1 MTQIASIKAAV
12 TPADAARQY
21 GLDVGNHGMACCPY
35 HDDRHPSMK
44 LYDDHFYCFAC
55 GAHGDVID
63 LTAKLLGLNFTEAVH
78 RLAVDFGIDPDKPP
92 TVMPVRPYLAQ
103 FRKDETLCISVLT
116 EYEQLLRYWKTE
128 YAPKTQEAFRTPAET
143 QRSGFGGKRTSS
155 GMSELSP
162 QGGSEGYEACED
174 VEACQMLDQIEY
186 LADFLCAAELEER
199 VKAVDELIQNGLIEK
214 LRFKLEEVN
223 GNGRAA

>member
-1 MTQIASIKAAV
+1 MNIMTKIETIKAAV
-12 TPADAARQY
+12 TPTDAARQY
-21 GLDVGNHGMACCPY
+21 GLAVGNHGMACCPY

-44 LYDDHFYCFAC
+44 LYGDHFYCFAC
-55 GAHGDVID
+55 GTHGDVID

-92 TVMPVRPYLAQ
+92 TAMPVRPYLAQ

-116 EYEQLLRYWKTE
+116 EYEQLLRRWKTE
-128 YAPKTQEAFRTPAET
+128 YAPKTPDDKIDDRF
-143 QRSGFGGKRTSS
+143 
-155 GMSELSP
+155 
-162 QGGSEGYEACED
+162 

-186 LADFLCAAELEER
+186 MADFLCAAELEER

-214 LRFKLEEVN
+214 LRFKLEEVS

>member
-1 MTQIASIKAAV
+1 MNTMTKIETIKATV

-21 GLDVGNHGMACCPY
+21 GLVVGGHGMTCCPY

-55 GAHGDVID
+55 GTHGDVID

-92 TVMPVRPYLAQ
+92 TAMSVRPYLAQ
-103 FRKDETLCISVLT
+103 FRKDEMLCISVLT
-116 EYEQLLRYWKTE
+116 EYEQLLRSWKTE
-128 YAPKTQEAFRTPAET
+128 YAPKTP
-143 QRSGFGGKRTSS
+143 
-155 GMSELSP
+155 
-162 QGGSEGYEACED
+162 ED
-174 VEACQMLDQIEY
+174 KSDERFVEACQMLDQIEY

-199 VKAVDELIQNGLIEK
+199 VKAVDELIQNGFIKK
-214 LRFKLEEVN
+214 LRVKLEEVN

>member
-1 MTQIASIKAAV
+1 MNIMTQIKTIKAAV
-12 TPADAARQY
+12 MPADAARKY
-21 GLDVGNHGMACCPY
+21 GLAVGNHGMACCPY

-78 RLAVDFGIDPDKPP
+78 RLAVDFGIDPDNPP

-103 FRKDETLCISVLT
+103 FRKDENLCISVLT
-116 EYEQLLRYWKTE
+116 EYEQLLRRWKTE
-128 YAPKTQEAFRTPAET
+128 YAPKTPDDRIDDRF
-143 QRSGFGGKRTSS
+143 
-155 GMSELSP
+155 M
-162 QGGSEGYEACED
+162 
-174 VEACQMLDQIEY
+174 EACQMLDQIEY

>member
-1 MTQIASIKAAV
+1 MNIMTKIETIKAAV
-12 TPADAARQY
+12 TPTDAARKY
-21 GLDVGNHGMACCPY
+21 DLAVGNHGMACCPY

-78 RLAVDFGIDPDKPP
+78 RLAADFGIDPDKPP

-103 FRKDETLCISVLT
+103 FRKDETLCISVLA
-116 EYEQLLRYWKTE
+116 EYEQLLRRWKTE
-128 YAPKTQEAFRTPAET
+128 YAPKTPDDKIDDRF
-143 QRSGFGGKRTSS
+143 
-155 GMSELSP
+155 
-162 QGGSEGYEACED
+162 

-214 LRFKLEEVN
+214 LQRKLEEVN

>member
-12 TPADAARQY
+12 TPADAARKY
-21 GLDVGNHGMACCPY
+21 GLAVGNHGMACCPY

-55 GAHGDVID
+55 CAHGDVID

-92 TVMPVRPYLAQ
+92 TAMPVRPYLAQ
-103 FRKDETLCISVLT
+103 FRKDETLCISVLA
-116 EYEQLLRYWKTE
+116 EYEQLLRRWKTE
-128 YAPKTQEAFRTPAET
+128 YAPKTPDDKIDDRF
-143 QRSGFGGKRTSS
+143 
-155 GMSELSP
+155 
-162 QGGSEGYEACED
+162 

>member
-1 MTQIASIKAAV
+1 MNIMTQIKTIKAAV
-12 TPADAARQY
+12 MPADAARKY
-21 GLDVGNHGMACCPY
+21 GLAVGNHGMACCPY

-92 TVMPVRPYLAQ
+92 TAMPVRPYLAQ

-116 EYEQLLRYWKTE
+116 EYEQLLRRWKTE
-128 YAPKTQEAFRTPAET
+128 YAPKTPDDKIDDRF
-143 QRSGFGGKRTSS
+143 
-155 GMSELSP
+155 
-162 QGGSEGYEACED
+162 

-186 LADFLCAAELEER
+186 LADFLCAVELEER
-199 VKAVDELIQNGLIEK
+199 VKAVDELIQNGVIEK

>member
-1 MTQIASIKAAV
+1 MNIMTKIETIKAAV
-12 TPADAARQY
+12 TPTDAARQY
-21 GLDVGNHGMACCPY
+21 GLAVGNHGMACCPY

-103 FRKDETLCISVLT
+103 FRKDEKLCISVLA
-116 EYEQLLRYWKTE
+116 EYEHLLRRWKTE
-128 YAPKTQEAFRTPAET
+128 YAPKTQEDKLDDRF
-143 QRSGFGGKRTSS
+143 
-155 GMSELSP
+155 
-162 QGGSEGYEACED
+162 

>member
-1 MTQIASIKAAV
+1 MNIMTKIENIKAAV
-12 TPADAARQY
+12 TPTDAARQY
-21 GLDVGNHGMACCPY
+21 GLAVGNHGMACCPY

-116 EYEQLLRYWKTE
+116 EYEQLLRRWKTE
-128 YAPKTQEAFRTPAET
+128 YAPKTP
-143 QRSGFGGKRTSS
+143 
-155 GMSELSP
+155 
-162 QGGSEGYEACED
+162 ED
-174 VEACQMLDQIEY
+174 KLDDRFVEACQMLDQIEY
-186 LADFLCAAELEER
+186 LADFLCAAEMEER

-214 LRFKLEEVN
+214 LRIKLEEVN

>member
-1 MTQIASIKAAV
+1 MNIMTKIDTIKAAV
-12 TPADAARQY
+12 TPTDAARQY
-21 GLDVGNHGMACCPY
+21 GLAVGNHGMACCPY
-35 HDDRHPSMK
+35 HDDCHPSMK
-44 LYDDHFYCFAC
+44 LYDNHFYCFAC

-116 EYEQLLRYWKTE
+116 EYEQLLRRWKTE
-128 YAPKTQEAFRTPAET
+128 YAPKTKEENLDSHF
-143 QRSGFGGKRTSS
+143 
-155 GMSELSP
+155 
-162 QGGSEGYEACED
+162 

-214 LRFKLEEVN
+214 LQRKLEEVSD
-223 GNGRAA
+223 NGRAA

>member
-1 MTQIASIKAAV
+1 MNTMTQIKTIKAAV
-12 TPADAARQY
+12 MPADAARKY
-21 GLDVGNHGMACCPY
+21 GLAVGNHGMACCPY

-92 TVMPVRPYLAQ
+92 TAMPVRPYLAQ

-116 EYEQLLRYWKTE
+116 EYEQLLHRWKTE
-128 YAPKTQEAFRTPAET
+128 YAPKTPDDKIDDRF
-143 QRSGFGGKRTSS
+143 
-155 GMSELSP
+155 
-162 QGGSEGYEACED
+162 

-199 VKAVDELIQNGLIEK
+199 VKAVDELIQNGVIEK

>member
-1 MTQIASIKAAV
+1 MNTMTKIETIKAAV
-12 TPADAARQY
+12 TPTDAARQY
-21 GLDVGNHGMACCPY
+21 GLAVGNHGMACCPF
-35 HDDRHPSMK
+35 HNDRHPSMK

-63 LTAKLLGLNFTEAVH
+63 LTAKPLGLNFTESVH
-78 RLAVDFGIDPDKPP
+78 RLAVDFSIDPDKPP

-116 EYEQLLRYWKTE
+116 EYEQLLRRWKTE
-128 YAPKTQEAFRTPAET
+128 YAPKTP
-143 QRSGFGGKRTSS
+143 
-155 GMSELSP
+155 
-162 QGGSEGYEACED
+162 EGNLD
-174 VEACQMLDQIEY
+174 SHFVEACQMLDQIEY

-214 LRFKLEEVN
+214 LRWKLEEVN

>member
-1 MTQIASIKAAV
+1 MTQIATIKAAV

-21 GLDVGNHGMACCPY
+21 GLAVENHGMVCCPY

-63 LTAKLLGLNFTEAVH
+63 LTTKLLGLNFTEAVH
-78 RLAVDFGIDPDKPP
+78 RLAVDFGIAPNDDPPKGARPS
-92 TVMPVRPYLAQ
+92 RPYLSQ
-103 FRKDETLCISVLT
+103 FRRDEIRCLSTLT
-116 EYEQLLRYWKTE
+116 EYERLLHLWKRK
-128 YAPKTQEAFRTPAET
+128 YAPRMPEEKLDERF
-143 QRSGFGGKRTSS
+143 
-155 GMSELSP
+155 
-162 QGGSEGYEACED
+162 

-214 LRFKLEEVN
+214 LRFKLEEVS

>member
-1 MTQIASIKAAV
+1 MNIMTQIKTIKAAV
-12 TPADAARQY
+12 MPADAARKY
-21 GLDVGNHGMACCPY
+21 GLAVGNHGMACCPY

-44 LYDDHFYCFAC
+44 LYDDHFYC

-92 TVMPVRPYLAQ
+92 TAMPVRPYLAQ

-116 EYEQLLRYWKTE
+116 EYEQLLRRWKTE
-128 YAPKTQEAFRTPAET
+128 YAPKTPDDKIDDRF
-143 QRSGFGGKRTSS
+143 
-155 GMSELSP
+155 
-162 QGGSEGYEACED
+162 

-199 VKAVDELIQNGLIEK
+199 VKAVDELIQNGVIEK